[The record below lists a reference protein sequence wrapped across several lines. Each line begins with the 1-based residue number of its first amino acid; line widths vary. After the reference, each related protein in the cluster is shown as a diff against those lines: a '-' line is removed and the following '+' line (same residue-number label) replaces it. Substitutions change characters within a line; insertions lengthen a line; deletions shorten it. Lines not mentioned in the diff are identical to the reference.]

1 MMLGLRRAPPSI
13 LNVHPGQPV
22 ELRITKRSNEHYVP
36 PKHVRTFQGSGHR
49 LGAPVPS
56 VSAEASSSMPGT
68 FLDSSSASAS
78 SSGSGERPNITTKF
92 EVDQSQ
98 ATTSVQIRLADG
110 TRSGLPVIIFN
121 LQLIVLLKD
130 GMQDEPHPHNSGH
143 SELH

>member
-1 MMLGLRRAPPSI
+1 M
-13 LNVHPGQPV
+13 
-22 ELRITKRSNEHYVP
+22 
-36 PKHVRTFQGSGHR
+36 
-49 LGAPVPS
+49 PS
-56 VSAEASSSMPGT
+56 VTSEASTSMPGT

-98 ATTSVQIRLADG
+98 PTTSVQIRLADG